1 MGVINE
7 FNEGPD
13 RVSRKLRQMALAP
26 LQGVFPLA
34 NGLNQLKEPNSN
46 ISGQVPLKD
55 SMYQFNQKANPMQ
68 GFGGIG
74 GIMGLLLGV
83 GGGILANSIN
93 KDPYNREGTEAMM
106 KAKTVEPS
114 FYAGKGGIVGG
125 DENVVMPVQAK
136 AGEVAAM
143 PTGMI
148 VDVHADNRK
157 HKGMGKEVT
166 DFLPAGTYIG
176 SDKEISKEKADK
188 VELGHNVSEYSE
200 FKKGKPVES
209 IKLSEL
215 YGKRKNMTVAELL
228 RATRNKFK
236 VPEVLDD
243 KVRDPFAE
251 ATANE
256 NIAQREKYVSAI
268 MNLDMGKKS
277 LVEQLKMMKNANTR
291 G

>member
-1 MGVINE
+1 
-7 FNEGPD
+7 
-13 RVSRKLRQMALAP
+13 
-26 LQGVFPLA
+26 
-34 NGLNQLKEPNSN
+34 
-46 ISGQVPLKD
+46 
-55 SMYQFNQKANPMQ
+55 
-68 GFGGIG
+68 
-74 GIMGLLLGV
+74 
-83 GGGILANSIN
+83 
-93 KDPYNREGTEAMM
+93 M

-136 AGEVAAM
+136 FGEVAAM

>member
-1 MGVINE
+1 MGLISE
-7 FNEGPD
+7 FEDIFNAHNKARIG
-13 RVSRKLRQMALAP
+13 SASGILAP
-26 LQGVFPLA
+26 LNSALLPRESQTPLGIA
-34 NGLNQLKEPNSN
+34 A
-46 ISGQVPLKD
+46 KD
-55 SMYQFNQKANPMQ
+55 PMKDKVYQFNQKANPMQ
-68 GFGGIG
+68 GFGGL
-74 GIMGLLLGV
+74 MGLLLGV

-93 KDPYNREGTEAMM
+93 KDPYNREGMESMM

-157 HKGMGKEVT
+157 HKGMGKDVT

>member
-1 MGVINE
+1 MGLISE
-7 FNEGPD
+7 LPETD
-13 RVSRKLRQMALAP
+13 RVARKFRQMELAP

-34 NGLNQLKEPNSN
+34 NPMKALKIPDTG
-46 ISGQVPLKD
+46 ISDKVPLKD
-55 SMYQFNQKANPMQ
+55 SFYQETKNPMN
-68 GFGGIG
+68 GFGGL
-74 GIMGLLLGV
+74 MGLLLGV

-93 KDPYNREGTEAMM
+93 RDPYNRDATEAMM
-106 KAKTVEPS
+106 RAKTVEPS

-125 DENVVMPVQAK
+125 DENTVMPVQAK
-136 AGEVAAM
+136 KGEVAAM

-157 HKGMGKEVT
+157 HKGMGKDVT

-228 RATRNKFK
+228 MATRNKFK